1 MTYPPNT
8 REWAEQR
15 IQDLWHNPVPDLD
28 EQEVMDMIDD
38 LEEMIPSLPYA
49 KDIQY
54 APSELEAKGQGV
66 LI

>member
-1 MTYPPNT
+1 MNDLPT

-15 IQDLWHNPVPDLD
+15 IQDLWHNPAPDLD
-28 EQEVMDMIDD
+28 EQEVMDIIDD

-54 APSELEAKGQGV
+54 AHSELEAKGQGV

>member
-15 IQDLWHNPVPDLD
+15 IQDLWHNPAPDLD
-28 EQEVMDMIDD
+28 EQEVMDIIDD

-54 APSELEAKGQGV
+54 AHSELEAKGQGV